1 MNTKQLRQKILD
13 LAIRGKLVPQDPND
27 EPASVLL
34 ERIRAEKERL
44 IKEKKIKADKKKSGA
59 KSHYENFFKI
69 PDSWTWVELGDIG
82 TWQSGSTPSR
92 AKKEYFDGDILW
104 LKTGDLN
111 DSYIYEIPEKITQ
124 KALFASSLKI
134 NPIGSIL
141 IAMYGATIGKVG
153 ILTQPAT
160 TNQACCACSDFKGIY
175 NLYLFYLLIAYR
187 EYFIQLGEGGAQ
199 PNISKI
205 KITSTYIPLP
215 PLSEQYRIVTEIE
228 RLFSLVDIIED
239 NTLSLVQ
246 LFTQTKSK
254 VLDLAIRGKL
264 VPQGPSDEPVSVL
277 LEQIGRRQKTKKS
290 ISDKFPYPFEVPESW
305 EWCKLGEI
313 GDWQSGSTPSRA
325 KKEYYNGD
333 INWLKTGD
341 LTDDYI
347 YNISEK
353 ITQKALLETSVKLN
367 PIGSVLIAMYG
378 ATIGKVGI
386 LTQPATTNQACCACS
401 NFRGINN
408 LYLFY
413 LLIAYRDYFI
423 QLGEGGAQPN
433 ISKEKIISTDI
444 PLPPLSEQ
452 QRIVEKIEEIFKML
466 DKIEENI
473 QTNA

>member
-1 MNTKQLRQKILD
+1 MTSRRPTNGTFTYID
-13 LAIRGKLVPQDPND
+13 INAIDNSKHDIINPKVL
-27 EPASVLL
+27 EASN
-34 ERIRAEKERL
+34 A
-44 IKEKKIKADKKKSGA
+44 
-59 KSHYENFFKI
+59 
-69 PDSWTWVELGDIG
+69 
-82 TWQSGSTPSR
+82 PSR
-92 AKKEYFDGDILW
+92 ASREVKSGDTLFSMVRPYLMNIAYVDSQYDNCIAS
-104 LKTGDLN
+104 TGFFVCRPNEL
-111 DSYIYEIPEKITQ
+111 
-124 KALFASSLKI
+124 LFPK
-134 NPIGSIL
+134 
-141 IAMYGATIGKVG
+141 
-153 ILTQPAT
+153 
-160 TNQACCACSDFKGIY
+160 
-175 NLYLFYLLIAYR
+175 YLFYLMLSPFVVYGLNSFMKGDNSPSINNGNIIAFKY
-187 EYFIQLGEGGAQ
+187 
-199 PNISKI
+199 P
-205 KITSTYIPLP
+205 TP
-215 PLSEQYRIVTEIE
+215 PLSEQQRIVAEIE
-228 RLFSLVDIIED
+228 RLFSLVNKIDESK
-239 NTLSLVQ
+239 LSLEQ
-246 LFTQTKSK
+246 FIALTKSK

-264 VPQGPSDEPVSVL
+264 VPQNPDDEPASVL
-277 LEQIGRRQKTKKS
+277 LERIRNELKFKKTT
-290 ISDKFPYPFEVPESW
+290 SDKFPYPFEIPKSW

-444 PLPPLSEQ
+444 PLPPLAEQ
-452 QRIVEKIEEIFKML
+452 LRIVEKTEEIFKML
-466 DKIEENI
+466 DKMQANL
-473 QTNA
+473 QANT

>member
-1 MNTKQLRQKILD
+1 VPESWEWANGFDIFHPMTSRRPTNGTFTYID
-13 LAIRGKLVPQDPND
+13 INAIDNSKHDIINPKVL
-27 EPASVLL
+27 EASN
-34 ERIRAEKERL
+34 A
-44 IKEKKIKADKKKSGA
+44 
-59 KSHYENFFKI
+59 
-69 PDSWTWVELGDIG
+69 
-82 TWQSGSTPSR
+82 PSR
-92 AKKEYFDGDILW
+92 ASREVKSGDTLFSMVRPYLMNIAYVDSQYDNCIAS
-104 LKTGDLN
+104 TGFFVCRPNEL
-111 DSYIYEIPEKITQ
+111 
-124 KALFASSLKI
+124 LFPK
-134 NPIGSIL
+134 
-141 IAMYGATIGKVG
+141 
-153 ILTQPAT
+153 
-160 TNQACCACSDFKGIY
+160 
-175 NLYLFYLLIAYR
+175 YLFYLMLSPFVVYGLNSFMKGDNSPSINNGNIIAFKY
-187 EYFIQLGEGGAQ
+187 
-199 PNISKI
+199 P
-205 KITSTYIPLP
+205 TP
-215 PLSEQYRIVTEIE
+215 PLSEQQRIVAEIE
-228 RLFSLVDIIED
+228 RLFSLVNKIDESK
-239 NTLSLVQ
+239 LSLEQ
-246 LFTQTKSK
+246 FIALTKSK

-264 VPQGPSDEPVSVL
+264 VPQNPDDEPASVL
-277 LEQIGRRQKTKKS
+277 LERIRNELKFKKTT
-290 ISDKFPYPFEVPESW
+290 SDKFPYPFEIPKSW

-444 PLPPLSEQ
+444 PLPPLAEQ
-452 QRIVEKIEEIFKML
+452 LRIVEKTEEIFKML
-466 DKIEENI
+466 DKMQANL
-473 QTNA
+473 QANT

>member
-44 IKEKKIKADKKKSGA
+44 IKEKKIKPDKKKSGA

-290 ISDKFPYPFEVPESW
+290 ISDKFPYPFEIPNGW
-305 EWCKLGEI
+305 KWCKF
-313 GDWQSGSTPSRA
+313 S
-325 KKEYYNGD
+325 
-333 INWLKTGD
+333 D
-341 LTDDYI
+341 L
-347 YNISEK
+347 
-353 ITQKALLETSVKLN
+353 
-367 PIGSVLIAMYG
+367 
-378 ATIGKVGI
+378 
-386 LTQPATTNQACCACS
+386 
-401 NFRGINN
+401 
-408 LYLFY
+408 Y
-413 LLIAYRDYFI
+413 LLISGRDLEKDEFNDTESGIPYLIGASSFNNNQFEINRWTNTPKVVSGKGDLLITCKGTVGDLIVNDIGDVHIARQFMAIRSTGITELKFTEYFF
-423 QLGEGGAQPN
+423 QYS
-433 ISKEKIISTDI
+433 ISAIKESAKGVIPGIARKDILDIII

-452 QRIVEKIEEIFKML
+452 KRIISQIEKIFALL
-466 DKIEENI
+466 DMIGESLK
-473 QTNA
+473 A

>member
-1 MNTKQLRQKILD
+1 
-13 LAIRGKLVPQDPND
+13 
-27 EPASVLL
+27 
-34 ERIRAEKERL
+34 
-44 IKEKKIKADKKKSGA
+44 
-59 KSHYENFFKI
+59 
-69 PDSWTWVELGDIG
+69 
-82 TWQSGSTPSR
+82 
-92 AKKEYFDGDILW
+92 LW

-290 ISDKFPYPFEVPESW
+290 ISDKFPYPFEIPNGW
-305 EWCKLGEI
+305 KWCKF
-313 GDWQSGSTPSRA
+313 S
-325 KKEYYNGD
+325 
-333 INWLKTGD
+333 D
-341 LTDDYI
+341 L
-347 YNISEK
+347 
-353 ITQKALLETSVKLN
+353 
-367 PIGSVLIAMYG
+367 
-378 ATIGKVGI
+378 
-386 LTQPATTNQACCACS
+386 
-401 NFRGINN
+401 
-408 LYLFY
+408 Y
-413 LLIAYRDYFI
+413 LLISGRDLEKDEFNDTESGIPYLIGASSFNNNQFEINRWTNTPKVVSGKGDLLITCKGTVGDLIVNDIGDVHIARQFMAIRSTGITELKFTEYFF
-423 QLGEGGAQPN
+423 QYS
-433 ISKEKIISTDI
+433 ISAIKESAKGVIPGIARKDILDIII

-452 QRIVEKIEEIFKML
+452 KRIISQIEKIFALL
-466 DKIEENI
+466 DMIGESLK
-473 QTNA
+473 A

>member
-1 MNTKQLRQKILD
+1 MPFEVPESWEWVKLGYLCDYGKNEKASPSEINENAWILD
-13 LAIRGKLVPQDPND
+13 LEDIEKDTGKLLKRVHK
-27 EPASVLL
+27 S
-34 ERIRAEKERL
+34 EKETKSIRNTFKKGDVLYSKLRTYLNKVLVADFEGYCTTEILPLDFNGFVVPEFARHVLMSNYFLEYTAECCYGVKMPRL
-44 IKEKKIKADKKKSGA
+44 GTYDG
-59 KSHYENFFKI
+59 EN
-69 PDSWTWVELGDIG
+69 
-82 TWQSGSTPSR
+82 
-92 AKKEYFDGDILW
+92 
-104 LKTGDLN
+104 
-111 DSYIYEIPEKITQ
+111 
-124 KALFASSLKI
+124 ALF
-134 NPIGSIL
+134 
-141 IAMYGATIGKVG
+141 
-153 ILTQPAT
+153 
-160 TNQACCACSDFKGIY
+160 
-175 NLYLFYLLIAYR
+175 
-187 EYFIQLGEGGAQ
+187 
-199 PNISKI
+199 
-205 KITSTYIPLP
+205 PLP
-215 PLSEQYRIVTEIE
+215 PIEEQKRIVRIIDSVNEIIDEIEESALSLEQYI
-228 RLFSLVDIIED
+228 
-239 NTLSLVQ
+239 
-246 LFTQTKSK
+246 TQTKSK

-264 VPQGPSDEPVSVL
+264 VPQNPDDEPASVL
-277 LEQIGRRQKTKKS
+277 LEQVMKGQKVQQNTA
-290 ISDKFPYPFEVPESW
+290 DKFPYPFEIPKSW

-413 LLIAYRDYFI
+413 LLIAYRNYFI

-444 PLPPLSEQ
+444 PLPPLAEQ
-452 QRIVEKIEEIFKML
+452 LRIVEKIEEIFKML
-466 DKIEENI
+466 DKMQVNL
-473 QTNA
+473 QANT

>member
-1 MNTKQLRQKILD
+1 
-13 LAIRGKLVPQDPND
+13 
-27 EPASVLL
+27 
-34 ERIRAEKERL
+34 
-44 IKEKKIKADKKKSGA
+44 
-59 KSHYENFFKI
+59 
-69 PDSWTWVELGDIG
+69 VELDEIGD
-82 TWQSGSTPSR
+82 WQSGSTPSR
-92 AKKEYFDGDILW
+92 SNKDYFNGNILW
-104 LKTGDLN
+104 LKTGDLKDN
-111 DSYIYEIPEKITQ
+111 YIYEIPEKITE
-124 KALFASSLKI
+124 KALIETSLKV
-134 NPIGSIL
+134 NPIGSVL

-160 TNQACCACSDFKGIY
+160 TNQACCACSNFKGIS

-187 EYFIQLGEGGAQ
+187 DYFIQLGEGGAQ

-215 PLSEQYRIVTEIE
+215 PLAEQHRIVYEIE
-228 RLFSLVDIIED
+228 RLFEFVDTVEK
-239 NTLSLVQ
+239 NKLSLEQ
-246 LFTQTKSK
+246 FIAQTKSK

-264 VPQGPSDEPVSVL
+264 VPQDSSNEPTSVL
-277 LEQIGRRQKTKKS
+277 LERIRKELKLSKTT
-290 ISDKFPYPFEVPESW
+290 SDKFPYPFEIPKSW

-444 PLPPLSEQ
+444 PLPPLAEQ
-452 QRIVEKIEEIFKML
+452 LRIVEKTEEIFKML
-466 DKIEENI
+466 DKMQANL
-473 QTNA
+473 QANT

>member
-1 MNTKQLRQKILD
+1 MPFEVPESWEWAIISDVSTSIQYGYTGKAISEGKYKMLRITDIQNNSVD
-13 LAIRGKLVPQDPND
+13 W
-27 EPASVLL
+27 ASVP
-34 ERIRAEKERL
+34 
-44 IKEKKIKADKKKSGA
+44 
-59 KSHYENFFKI
+59 F
-69 PDSWTWVELGDIG
+69 VE
-82 TWQSGSTPSR
+82 
-92 AKKEYFDGDILW
+92 
-104 LKTGDLN
+104 
-111 DSYIYEIPEKITQ
+111 
-124 KALFASSLKI
+124 
-134 NPIGSIL
+134 
-141 IAMYGATIGKVG
+141 
-153 ILTQPAT
+153 
-160 TNQACCACSDFKGIY
+160 
-175 NLYLFYLLIAYR
+175 
-187 EYFIQLGEGGAQ
+187 
-199 PNISKI
+199 
-205 KITSTYIPLP
+205 
-215 PLSEQYRIVTEIE
+215 
-228 RLFSLVDIIED
+228 IED
-239 NTLSLVQ
+239 NKAKDYL
-246 LFTQTKSK
+246 LFDGNILFARTGATVGKSYLIENLDEKSVFASYLIRINASGSINERYLNHFLNSHFYWEQIMERSVGTGQPNVNGTILGELKIPIPPYVEQQRIVNEVESQFKLICTIEESEQVLDEIILQYKSK

-264 VPQGPSDEPVSVL
+264 VPQDSSDEPASVL
-277 LEQIGRRQKTKKS
+277 LERIRNEQKFKKTT
-290 ISDKFPYPFEVPESW
+290 SDKFPYPFEIPKSW

-413 LLIAYRDYFI
+413 LLIAYRNYFI

-444 PLPPLSEQ
+444 PLPPLAEQ
-452 QRIVEKIEEIFKML
+452 LRIVEKIEEIFKML
-466 DKIEENI
+466 DKMQVNL
-473 QTNA
+473 QANT

>member
-1 MNTKQLRQKILD
+1 MPFEVPESWEWAIISDISTSIQYGYTGKAISEGKYKMLRITDIQNNSVDWASVPFVEIEDNKAKDYLLFDSNILFARTGATVGKSFLIENLDEKSVFASYLIRINTSNNINARYLNHFLDSDFYWKQIMERSIGTGQPNVNGTILGELKIPIPPYVEQQRIVNEIQNQYKWISIIDESKQVLDELIQHSKSKILD

-27 EPASVLL
+27 EPAS
-34 ERIRAEKERL
+34 I
-44 IKEKKIKADKKKSGA
+44 
-59 KSHYENFFKI
+59 
-69 PDSWTWVELGDIG
+69 
-82 TWQSGSTPSR
+82 
-92 AKKEYFDGDILW
+92 
-104 LKTGDLN
+104 
-111 DSYIYEIPEKITQ
+111 
-124 KALFASSLKI
+124 
-134 NPIGSIL
+134 
-141 IAMYGATIGKVG
+141 
-153 ILTQPAT
+153 
-160 TNQACCACSDFKGIY
+160 
-175 NLYLFYLLIAYR
+175 
-187 EYFIQLGEGGAQ
+187 
-199 PNISKI
+199 
-205 KITSTYIPLP
+205 
-215 PLSEQYRIVTEIE
+215 
-228 RLFSLVDIIED
+228 
-239 NTLSLVQ
+239 
-246 LFTQTKSK
+246 
-254 VLDLAIRGKL
+254 
-264 VPQGPSDEPVSVL
+264 L
-277 LEQIGRRQKTKKS
+277 LEQIRKEQKLPKKTA
-290 ISDKFPYPFEVPESW
+290 DKFPYPFEVPESW